1 MEVSFSASRNQIAAI
16 RKLKTSK
23 IIVSIELSFLYTVSA
38 GKKVEKVNAK
48 GNWKH
53 QQTKSR
59 YDTKNGEEI
68 AEKLVVATYHQT
80 QVEKSPCEAITNNN
94 GKS

>member
-1 MEVSFSASRNQIAAI
+1 M
-16 RKLKTSK
+16 
-23 IIVSIELSFLYTVSA
+23 SA
-38 GKKVEKVNAK
+38 GKKVEEMNAK
-48 GNWKH
+48 GDWKH

-59 YDTKNGEEI
+59 YNAKNGEET

-80 QVEKSPCEAITNNN
+80 QVKKSPCEAITNNN